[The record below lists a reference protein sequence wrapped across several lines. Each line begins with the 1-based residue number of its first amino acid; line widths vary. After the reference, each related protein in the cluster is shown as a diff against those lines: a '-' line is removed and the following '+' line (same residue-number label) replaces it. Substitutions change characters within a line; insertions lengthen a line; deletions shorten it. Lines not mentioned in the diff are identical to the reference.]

1 MRVVFLEQSQYKT
14 YQRKVVKLK
23 QRGINLDITVANP
36 NKRMVKLT
44 VNTEHDWE
52 ELDRLC

>member
-1 MRVVFLEQSQYKT
+1 MRVVFLEQSRYKT

-23 QRGINLDITVANP
+23 QKGINLDITVANP

>member
-23 QRGINLDITVANP
+23 QRGINLDITVAHP

>member
-1 MRVVFLEQSQYKT
+1 MRVVFLEQSEYKT

-23 QRGINLDITVANP
+23 KQGINLDIAVAHP
-36 NKRMVKLT
+36 NKRKVKLT
-44 VNTEHDWE
+44 VNTEHDWQ